1 MINCGTKT
9 QISYIH
15 NQCECKYE
23 TVKKLGMFL
32 ARYMC
37 SNCLNATLSNQ
48 LRLNSLKYTS
58 WCVLTGL
65 KGLIFLILIR
75 MMNVKNWTHALFWHY
90 ITNLTG
96 ALSKGIAVL
105 IVIHKTC
112 PPIILL

>member
-1 MINCGTKT
+1 
-9 QISYIH
+9 
-15 NQCECKYE
+15 
-23 TVKKLGMFL
+23 MFL

-75 MMNVKNWTHALFWHY
+75 MMNVENWTHALFWHY